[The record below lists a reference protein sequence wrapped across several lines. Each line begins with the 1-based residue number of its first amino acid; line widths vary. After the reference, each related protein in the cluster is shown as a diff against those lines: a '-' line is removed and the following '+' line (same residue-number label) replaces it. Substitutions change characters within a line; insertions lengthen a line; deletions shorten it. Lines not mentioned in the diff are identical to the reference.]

1 MGSIVKVKRK
11 RKLFGHFART
21 QQKGGSRCVEFFFS
35 LNMDGLEN
43 SGEGESEGSRGHANI
58 GQASLNFDC
67 AHPRERRE
75 GKGQEKKV

>member
-21 QQKGGSRCVEFFFS
+21 QKGGRGESRCVEFFFS

-43 SGEGESEGSRGHANI
+43 SGEGEGSRGHANI

-67 AHPRERRE
+67 AHSGERMGAR
-75 GKGQEKKV
+75 KKV

>member
-43 SGEGESEGSRGHANI
+43 SGEGERAAGGTQISDKH
-58 GQASLNFDC
+58 
-67 AHPRERRE
+67 H
-75 GKGQEKKV
+75 

>member
-21 QQKGGSRCVEFFFS
+21 QQRGGSRCVEFFFF

-43 SGEGESEGSRGHANI
+43 SGEGE
-58 GQASLNFDC
+58 GQQGARKYRTSIIEL
-67 AHPRERRE
+67 
-75 GKGQEKKV
+75 